1 MLFSIP
7 IRNEKRSLKIKWKTL
22 VFNEYGIPLINQD
35 EEYDDYGTPDTTPSR
50 VDETLFTVPD
60 TAEATLTLRLRQKLK
75 RDKTVSLYR
84 YLGMTGDPSLAD
96 LDRFNFKKIRKLVM
110 LNCFLLMLIDIDN
123 LLPTNELVSF

>member
-7 IRNEKRSLKIKWKTL
+7 TRNEKRSLKIKWKTL

-35 EEYDDYGTPDTTPSR
+35 EEYDDYGTPDTIPSR

-75 RDKTVSLYR
+75 RDKSSHYTD
-84 YLGMTGDPSLAD
+84 T
-96 LDRFNFKKIRKLVM
+96 
-110 LNCFLLMLIDIDN
+110 
-123 LLPTNELVSF
+123 